1 MSKREGLRVDRGAL
15 GGYAILYTATAAGP
29 NSFKKKKKKRH
40 SMTKNDAKDSG
51 NQPTAGARRWP
62 KAGRLGL
69 RSIIV
74 GATLSMVVAAA
85 AFAAVSFVIPW
96 AQDFGAG
103 FSAAD
108 PVAQEPAADPGAASP
123 GTEPPAQDL
132 GNRGVVTT
140 LAGGGPGAEYEDE
153 PGAGGGFN
161 GPQGVAVDSA
171 GTVYVADT
179 TNQLIRKI
187 TPAGVVTTLAG
198 SITYDDYGYP
208 GAGGFADG
216 TGPAARFEGPTGVA
230 VDSSGVVYVA
240 DGNRI
245 RKITTAG
252 VVTTLAGS
260 GVSGF
265 ADGVGAAALF
275 SYPSGVAVDSAGT
288 VYVAD
293 TSNHRIR
300 KITPAG
306 VVTTLAGSVTLDEYG
321 YPGPGGFADGTGPAA
336 RFEGPS
342 GVAVDAAG
350 TVYVADR
357 YNNRIRKIT
366 PAGVVTTLA
375 GPTGGLFG
383 GEQFDRPGGVAVD
396 SAGTVYVADSYNY
409 RIRKI
414 TPAGVVT
421 TLAGSG
427 KPGHADG
434 TGTRA
439 QFGGELGIAV
449 DSAGA
454 VYVAD
459 SFTNRIRKIQ

>member
-1 MSKREGLRVDRGAL
+1 
-15 GGYAILYTATAAGP
+15 
-29 NSFKKKKKKRH
+29 
-40 SMTKNDAKDSG
+40 MTKIDAEDSG
-51 NQPTAGARRWP
+51 NQRWP
-62 KAGRLGL
+62 KAGRPGI

-85 AFAAVSFVIPW
+85 AFATVSFVLPW

-103 FSAAD
+103 
-108 PVAQEPAADPGAASP
+108 PGAGNPGAVAASP
-123 GTEPPAQDL
+123 SADPPAASPSAVP

-140 LAGGGPGAEYEDE
+140 LAGSIEGPEYADE
-153 PGAGGGFN
+153 AGTADQLN
-161 GPQGVAVDSA
+161 YPQGIAVDSA
-171 GTVYVADT
+171 GTVYVADSE
-179 TNQLIRKI
+179 NQLIRKI
-187 TPAGVVTTLAG
+187 TTAGVVTTLAG
-198 SITYDDYGYP
+198 SVTLDEYGYP
-208 GAGGFADG
+208 GPGGFADG

-300 KITPAG
+300 KITTAG

-336 RFEGPS
+336 RFEGPT
-342 GVAVDAAG
+342 GVAVDSAG

-357 YNNRIRKIT
+357 YNNSIRKIT
-366 PAGVVTTLA
+366 TAGVVTTLA

-383 GEQFDRPGGVAVD
+383 GEQFDSPIGVAVD
-396 SAGTVYVADSYNY
+396 VAGVVYVADAYNH

-414 TPAGVVT
+414 APNGDVT

-439 QFGGELGIAV
+439 QFAGPTGVAV
-449 DSAGA
+449 DAAGV

-459 SFTNRIRKIQ
+459 ANNGLIRKIQ